1 MITPQQK
8 AESVVGPVEWQ
19 SEHHGLCRCPG
30 EAAHTSNTRVRDTTV
45 FVDSVPTIFCWH
57 TSCQAFRSE
66 ANYKLRKLILNDPL
80 YRPLVPPMSTS
91 GTNPMKLVIEKD
103 AESEIIQRIAV
114 IAQSNR
120 ARYLAHYNWDP
131 ADMFDQSPARVGD
144 EPSDQ
149 YKTFVS
155 LFQPNDIVWI
165 GAVKDSG
172 NHPQNFRAASEWLKL
187 DEPVGQFITGS
198 AFKEGTIS
206 RSNDNV
212 EVRRFLVV
220 ESDELSKAEIGAVFQ
235 LMRDLF
241 KMKLYAVVDTAGK
254 SLHGWFDAIPNPE
267 WEKQLKAFLVP
278 MGCDPATFKPSQ
290 PVRMAGAMRDEKTQ
304 SLLWFCK
311 EGK

>member
-1 MITPQQK
+1 MITTQTK
-8 AESVVGPVEWQ
+8 AESIVGQVEWQ
-19 SEHHGLCRCPG
+19 SENHGLCRCPG
-30 EAAHTSNTRVRDTTV
+30 EQFHTSNTRVRDTTV

-57 TSCQAFRSE
+57 TSCQAMRND

-80 YRPLVPPMSTS
+80 YRPLVAPMSTN
-91 GTNPMKLVIEKD
+91 GTNPMKLVIERD
-103 AESEIIQRIAV
+103 VESDIIQRIGV

-120 ARYLAHYNWDP
+120 ARYLAHYKWDP
-131 ADMFDQSPARVGD
+131 ADMYEQSPAKLDDNPTNDYRML
-144 EPSDQ
+144 
-149 YKTFVS
+149 VS
-155 LFQPNDIVWI
+155 LFKSDDIVWI

-172 NHPQNFRAASEWLKL
+172 NHPQNFRAASEWMKL

-198 AFKEGTIS
+198 AFKAGTIS
-206 RSNDNV
+206 RANENV
-212 EVRRFLVV
+212 DTRRFLVV

-254 SLHGWFDAIPNPE
+254 SLHGWFDPMPNPE

-290 PVRMAGAMRDEKTQ
+290 PVRVAGAKRDDKTQ

>member
-1 MITPQQK
+1 
-8 AESVVGPVEWQ
+8 
-19 SEHHGLCRCPG
+19 
-30 EAAHTSNTRVRDTTV
+30 
-45 FVDSVPTIFCWH
+45 
-57 TSCQAFRSE
+57 
-66 ANYKLRKLILNDPL
+66 
-80 YRPLVPPMSTS
+80 MSTN
-91 GTNPMKLVIEKD
+91 GTNPMKLVIERD
-103 AESEIIQRIAV
+103 AESEIIQRIGV

-131 ADMFDQSPARVGD
+131 ADMFEGSPQKLD
-144 EPSDQ
+144 EDFNN
-149 YKTFVS
+149 YHGMLS
-155 LFQPNDIVWI
+155 LFNLDDIVWI

-172 NHPQNFRAASEWLKL
+172 NHPQNFRPASEWLKL

-220 ESDELSKAEIGAVFQ
+220 ESDELSKPEIGAVFQ

-290 PVRMAGAMRDEKTQ
+290 PVRVAGAKRDEKTQ

-311 EGK
+311 EGR

>member
-1 MITPQQK
+1 MITSQQK
-8 AESVVGPVEWQ
+8 AESVVGQVEWQ
-19 SEHHGLCRCPG
+19 SENHGLCKCPG
-30 EAAHTSNTRVRDTTV
+30 EHFHTSNTRVRDTTV

-57 TSCQAFRSE
+57 SSCQAVRSE

-80 YRPLVPPMSTS
+80 YRPMLAPMSTS
-91 GTNPMKLVIEKD
+91 GTNPAKLIIERD
-103 AESEIIQRIAV
+103 AESEIIQRIGV

-120 ARYLAHYNWDP
+120 ARYLAHYMWDP
-131 ADMFDQSPARVGD
+131 ADMFEQSPAAISD
-144 EPSDQ
+144 KASDQ
-149 YKTFVS
+149 YKALLS
-155 LFQPNDIVWI
+155 LFQPSDIVWI

-172 NHPQNFRAASEWLKL
+172 SHPQNFRAASEWLTL
-187 DEPVGQFITGS
+187 DEPIGQFITGS
-198 AFKEGTIS
+198 AFKVGTIS

-212 EVRRFLVV
+212 ECRRFLVV
-220 ESDELSKAEIGAVFQ
+220 ESDELSKAEMGAVFQ

-241 KMKLYAVVDTAGK
+241 KMRLYAVIDTAGK
-254 SLHGWFDAIPNPE
+254 SLHAWFDAIPNPD

-290 PVRMAGAMRDEKTQ
+290 PVRVAGADRDSKMQ